1 MTEDS
6 TTSKGVPKQ
15 VRALAQALRAASGD
29 VVPWDHLDKATR
41 DRYLV
46 DAKAIADAYR
56 SGGNI
61 SGRLRLD
68 LDGLRD
74 VRDDLRKYADGCVE
88 AREWGGP
95 TMYPTNPIGESRARQ
110 VAKLLTEALGD
121 V

>member
-1 MTEDS
+1 MAEDS

-46 DAKAIADAYR
+46 EARAIADAYR
-56 SGGNI
+56 SGGNLV
-61 SGRLRLD
+61 GRMRLN
-68 LDGLRD
+68 LDGLRQL
-74 VRDDLRKYADGCVE
+74 RDDLRKYADGCVE

-95 TMYPTNPIGESRARQ
+95 TMYPENPMGENRARQ
-110 VAKLLTEALGD
+110 VAKFLTEALGD